1 MLARVLKGG
10 QTDLHAGLRYAE
22 VSALASLES
31 VDAVFNES
39 VRQTLAGPC
48 LWPELAA
55 LQRLCLG
62 LGLLS
67 ERVGGAGELSGMPL
81 DALPAV
87 LERLE
92 AAQLTVPWW
101 ESPVHERFVESA
113 RRGAR
118 SSRARCS
125 LQ

>member
-1 MLARVLKGG
+1 M
-10 QTDLHAGLRYAE
+10 
-22 VSALASLES
+22 SALASLES
-31 VDAVFNES
+31 VDALFEES
-39 VRQTLAGPC
+39 VRQTRVVRPC

-67 ERVGGAGELSGMPL
+67 ERVGGRGELSGMPV

-101 ESPVHERFVESA
+101 ESPVHGRFVETA

-118 SSRARCS
+118 SRAHCS

>member
-1 MLARVLKGG
+1 M
-10 QTDLHAGLRYAE
+10 
-22 VSALASLES
+22 SALASLES
-31 VDAVFNES
+31 VDAVFDES
-39 VRQTLAGPC
+39 VRQTLVGPC
-48 LWPELAA
+48 LWPELQA
-55 LQRLCLG
+55 LQRLSLG

-118 SSRARCS
+118 SSRAHCS

>member
-1 MLARVLKGG
+1 MLGARTSK
-10 QTDLHAGLRYAE
+10 TNLHAGLRYAE

-31 VDAVFNES
+31 VDALFEES
-39 VRQTLAGPC
+39 VRQTRVVRPC

-67 ERVGGAGELSGMPL
+67 ERVGGRGELSGMPV

-101 ESPVHERFVESA
+101 ESPVHERFVETA

-118 SSRARCS
+118 SRTHCS

>member
-1 MLARVLKGG
+1 M
-10 QTDLHAGLRYAE
+10 
-22 VSALASLES
+22 SALASLES
-31 VDAVFNES
+31 VDALFEES
-39 VRQTLAGPC
+39 VRQTRVVRPC

-67 ERVGGAGELSGMPL
+67 ERVGGAGELRGMPV

-101 ESPVHERFVESA
+101 ESPVHGRFVETA

-118 SSRARCS
+118 SRAHCS